1 VNTVNNVSK
10 TLYIP
15 LYGKAYVSRRGL
27 FLADKKAEE
36 IWAQE
41 GFALRGKAR
50 SKWLA
55 FYMGIRSAVFDDW
68 LRCQLAQDREA
79 TVLHIGCG
87 MDSRVL
93 RVGTSDHPWYDV
105 DFSDVIRERQRWYTP
120 SEQYHMV
127 AGDARNADWLATLPH
142 SQRAIVVMEGLSMYL
157 TAEELQNLLAALAA
171 HFGEVAL
178 LMDCYTPLAAK
189 LSRWKNP
196 VHDVGVGQVYGVGDP
211 EAVAAEGLPFLR
223 EHDMTPQRFIDQLAG
238 REKRIF
244 QKLYAGAMSHKLYRL
259 YEYGKN

>member
-1 VNTVNNVSK
+1 MKDAAKKEGRTV
-10 TLYIP
+10 L
-15 LYGKAYVSRRGL
+15 YVSHNMNTIRQLCDRCIVLSKG
-27 FLADKKAEE
+27 KVVY
-36 IWAQE
+36 E
-41 GFALRGKAR
+41 GDVE
-50 SKWLA
+50 SS
-55 FYMGIRSAVFDDW
+55 IAVY
-68 LRCQLAQDREA
+68 
-79 TVLHIGCG
+79 
-87 MDSRVL
+87 MDSEANDQVKM
-93 RVGTSDHPWYDV
+93 

-127 AGDARNADWLATLPH
+127 AGDARHADWLATLPH

-171 HFGEVAL
+171 HFGEIAL

-259 YEYGKN
+259 YEYGKTERKKDLPNGEVF

>member
-1 VNTVNNVSK
+1 MNAVTK
-10 TLYIP
+10 TMYIP
-15 LYGKAYVSRRGL
+15 LYGKAYVSRRSL
-27 FLADKKAEE
+27 FLHDPKAEE
-36 IWAQE
+36 IWNTSA
-41 GFALRGKAR
+41 FPLSGKTR

-55 FYMGIRSAVFDDW
+55 FYMGIRAAVFDDW
-68 LRCQLAQDREA
+68 LRQKMALWDDAV
-79 TVLHIGCG
+79 VLHIGCG
-87 MDSRVL
+87 LDSRVL

-127 AGDARNADWLATLPH
+127 AGDARHADWLATLPH

-171 HFGEVAL
+171 HFGKIAL

-196 VHDVGVGQVYGVGDP
+196 VHDVGVG
-211 EAVAAEGLPFLR
+211 
-223 EHDMTPQRFIDQLAG
+223 
-238 REKRIF
+238 
-244 QKLYAGAMSHKLYRL
+244 
-259 YEYGKN
+259 